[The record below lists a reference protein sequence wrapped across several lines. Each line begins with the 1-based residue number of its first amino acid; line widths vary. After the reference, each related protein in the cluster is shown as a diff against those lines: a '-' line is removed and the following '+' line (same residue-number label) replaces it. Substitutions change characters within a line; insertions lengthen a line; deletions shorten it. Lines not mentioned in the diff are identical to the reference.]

1 MRRSRNVARRVARR
15 TGRTQRSRKVSRK
28 RRSRN
33 ASRLRT
39 AKRVAK
45 RVSKVARRSNRRSSR
60 RSIRR
65 RVNRRSSKMRGGGE
79 VEKFITSMFEGMKSR
94 KLSPSEV
101 HKEIAQKAKEIV
113 EKQNNYDNVGELTIL
128 ITNRINAKLTAGHH
142 KSLSENFVDEDL
154 FLDINE
160 AHGEGDEGEGEG
172 DEGDKQTGEV
182 TAEPDEEDEF

>member
-1 MRRSRNVARRVARR
+1 MRRSRSVARRVSRR
-15 TGRTQRSRKVSRK
+15 TAKAQRSRKVSRK

-79 VEKFITSMFEGMKSR
+79 VEKFITSMFEGMKSH
-94 KLSPSEV
+94 KLTPSEV

-113 EKQNNYDNVGELTIL
+113 EEKNNYDNVGELTIL
-128 ITNRINAKLTAGHH
+128 ITNRINAELTAGHH

-160 AHGEGDEGEGEG
+160 AHGEGDEG

-182 TAEPDEEDEF
+182 TADPDEEDEF